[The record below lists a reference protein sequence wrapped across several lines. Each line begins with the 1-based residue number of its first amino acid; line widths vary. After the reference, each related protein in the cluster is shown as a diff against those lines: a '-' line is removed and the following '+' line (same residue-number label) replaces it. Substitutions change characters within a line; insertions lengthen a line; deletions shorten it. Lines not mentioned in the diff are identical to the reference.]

1 MLHSLGNPDRDFSA
15 SQIDTD
21 LIEKLFASP
30 PLSLFRPALRR
41 SDGAKANRR
50 DNKSRRDS
58 PVEASSTTTF
68 KPSPPKFEYLAR

>member
-30 PLSLFRPALRR
+30 PLSLDRLFDDPMVQKRIGEIISLAASRPSRLPRRRR
-41 SDGAKANRR
+41 SNR
-50 DNKSRRDS
+50 
-58 PVEASSTTTF
+58 A
-68 KPSPPKFEYLAR
+68 L